1 MTNKDDFQDVIEK
14 VYINSQFIDITSQL
28 KDSFDGQIWFDLTAK
43 ESDIYLKTLLEQI
56 SKEEELLDDLLSSPL
71 AGRIYRR
78 IQENQRFLDTTEDVM
93 DISDEIRMVLDI
105 VDKLKWVVQKDDA
118 VRLYKKITN
127 GDIKNISI
135 SSSGDLKTR

>member
-28 KDSFDGQIWFDLTAK
+28 KDSFDGQIWFDLTTK

-93 DISDEIRMVLDI
+93 DISDEIRMILDI
-105 VDKLKWVVQKDDA
+105 VDK
-118 VRLYKKITN
+118 
-127 GDIKNISI
+127 
-135 SSSGDLKTR
+135 